1 MSLKLSRLALRDI
14 VDVRLREVQERLND
28 KQITI
33 DIDGHAKAWLA
44 TNGYDPVYGARP
56 LNRLI
61 QKKILN
67 PLAMNLIE
75 KAPRVFS
82 LESFN
87 INGTILFYVLKKN
100 GGKIDNKRQGYVE
113 AIRENEKFVTYYKA
127 QNIIPD
133 EDEWNKFMEFNKSNL
148 PTCFRITGFRS
159 HSFELRDLMKTKY
172 FPKIN
177 EIQFGDDQ
185 KSEAPKPLPW
195 YPDELAWQHLAPRNT
210 IKKDPAFQYFHKW
223 LVAETDAGNI
233 SRQEAVSMIPTLLLD
248 VKPHHWVFDMCA
260 APGSKT
266 SQIIEAI
273 HANDSQEIKIPS
285 GIVIANDADSRR
297 SYMLIHQTKRL
308 RSPCLVVTNHDAAQF
323 PIKILLRGAQL
334 LKENGRIVYSTCTF
348 NPLEN
353 EAVIVEVLKR
363 CRGNLELV
371 DVSDQ
376 LPQLI
381 RTPDGNWVDKI
392 QDIDKNCQKN
402 YPKSLWPPKDIDEF
416 HLEKCIRVYP
426 HFQNTDKCNL
436 VPPLKELPSVS
447 SSSTDI
453 IKSNI
458 EESSKRTKVEKNKA
472 KSNNNIKK
480 KEIKVEKDDSSSK
493 NSLSGEEPF
502 ILLSP
507 DNEEIPIIKNFY
519 GLSDEFPVDQIL
531 VRSETEK
538 NKTLYL
544 VSSAVKTL
552 LQAINTQK
560 LRIVNTGVKLFTRHD
575 TYDVVRCNF
584 RCNAEGISTIFP
596 FLSSKRVINLGLK
609 ELEIL
614 LSEPNPLFSKFDE
627 DVNERIKELVI
638 LDNFTD

>member
-1 MSLKLSRLALRDI
+1 M
-14 VDVRLREVQERLND
+14 
-28 KQITI
+28 
-33 DIDGHAKAWLA
+33 
-44 TNGYDPVYGARP
+44 GA
-56 LNRLI
+56 
-61 QKKILN
+61 
-67 PLAMNLIE
+67 
-75 KAPRVFS
+75 
-82 LESFN
+82 
-87 INGTILFYVLKKN
+87 
-100 GGKIDNKRQGYVE
+100 KIDNKRQGYVE

-323 PIKILLRGAQL
+323 PNKAIQFDRILADVPCSGDGTLRKNFLIWNKWNVGNPIGLHSMQVKILLRGAQL

-381 RTPDGNWVDKI
+381 RTPGVKTWKVMDRDGNWVDKI

-416 HLEKCIRVYP
+416 HLERCIRVYP
-426 HFQNTDKCNL
+426 HFQNTGGFFIAVLQKIGPITDDKCDL
-436 VPPLKELPSVS
+436 LLPSKRS
-447 SSSTDI
+447 SI
-453 IKSNI
+453 EESNI

-614 LSEPNPLFSKFDE
+614 LSEPNPLFNSGCIIAYFDPTKE
-627 DVNERIKELVI
+627 KDTITKIPIMLPVWKAPKSLNLLYRKEERRALELR
-638 LDNFTD
+638 FQHYFKQSE

>member
-1 MSLKLSRLALRDI
+1 M
-14 VDVRLREVQERLND
+14 
-28 KQITI
+28 
-33 DIDGHAKAWLA
+33 
-44 TNGYDPVYGARP
+44 
-56 LNRLI
+56 
-61 QKKILN
+61 
-67 PLAMNLIE
+67 
-75 KAPRVFS
+75 
-82 LESFN
+82 
-87 INGTILFYVLKKN
+87 

-323 PIKILLRGAQL
+323 PNKAIQFDRILADVPCSGDGTLRKNFLIWNKWNVGNPIGLHSMQVKILLRGAQL

-426 HFQNTDKCNL
+426 HFQNTGGFFIAVLQKIG
-436 VPPLKELPSVS
+436 PI
-447 SSSTDI
+447 TD
-453 IKSNI
+453 
-458 EESSKRTKVEKNKA
+458 SSKRTKVEKNKA

-627 DVNERIKELVI
+627 DVNERIKELDSGCIIAYFDPTKEKDTITKIPIMLPVWKAPKS
-638 LDNFTD
+638 LNLLYRKEERR